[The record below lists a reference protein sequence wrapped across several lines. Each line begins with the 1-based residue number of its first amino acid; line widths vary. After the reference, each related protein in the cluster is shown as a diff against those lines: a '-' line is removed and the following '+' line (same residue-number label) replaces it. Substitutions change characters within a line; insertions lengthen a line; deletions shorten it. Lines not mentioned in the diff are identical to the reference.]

1 MPTKAKAKAEPASD
15 TTTDAAPATKPKA
28 KAATAAKAK
37 APDTGTTSPAAAAAP
52 HEAYC
57 VKCREKRQ
65 MIDAVE
71 VKMKNGHPALQ
82 SKCPV
87 CGTTLNRILPNT
99 PHAH

>member
-1 MPTKAKAKAEPASD
+1 MPTKTKAESASD
-15 TTTDAAPATKPKA
+15 TTTEAEVAPATKPKA
-28 KAATAAKAK
+28 KAATPAKAK
-37 APDTGTTSPAAAAAP
+37 AAAAGTTSPAAAAAP